1 MEKKAKNALKA
12 IAKIPAIIES
22 APPPLKMRERE
33 NIFEKIHTRYKE
45 ISTTLPPEKSI
56 TQSCDILYIILPHNN
71 REKWLDF
78 SSIYFFSRDK
88 SIHSKR

>member
-22 APPPLKMRERE
+22 APPPLKIKERE

-45 ISTTLPPEKSI
+45 ISTTLPPEKA
-56 TQSCDILYIILPHNN
+56 
-71 REKWLDF
+71 
-78 SSIYFFSRDK
+78 
-88 SIHSKR
+88 